1 MVRSLL
7 DPSVRYSELKG
18 IDPEDADY
26 DAPMYEVELIGEKV
40 VVAVGKPKYSFVD
53 NAIVY
58 FPAYLVKDDKVILQ
72 IGVYEILEESLPNM
86 TDEDGDLDLGKVSKP
101 LLYDFVDVPTLAAAS
116 VTDDDELAA
125 DIDVAVKED
134 ADESKSSY
142 DASGSDNWVQ
152 RFMHNNSYGI
162 KDNEGG
168 GDCFSQHR
176 DGWLQ
181 LGRLLLW
188 RNCAIGLVTQPRRNS
203 TNNIRYCTTR
213 RQVR

>member
-1 MVRSLL
+1 MLL
-7 DPSVRYSELKG
+7 
-18 IDPEDADY
+18 
-26 DAPMYEVELIGEKV
+26 YEVELIGEKV

-116 VTDDDELAA
+116 VTDDDELAD
-125 DIDVAVKED
+125 DIDAAVKED

-168 GDCFSQHR
+168 GDCFFSTIR
-176 DGWLQ
+176 DGLATVGKTVTVAE
-181 LGRLLLW
+181 LRNRLSNAATPELYEQYKILHDATSSEVKSANDAVKSLTE
-188 RNCAIGLVTQPRRNS
+188 RA
-203 TNNIRYCTTR
+203 
-213 RQVR
+213 